1 MLAEIYAGALEAKD
15 FEVSKKLNV
24 GSREAIFPA
33 MERGEI
39 TVLPEYSGALLSYV
53 T

>member
-33 MERGEI
+33 H
-39 TVLPEYSGALLSYV
+39 GAR
-53 T
+53 